1 MIIPSAAVYL
11 QPRQD
16 RRFSS
21 SVPVPT
27 WQRHCCMH
35 STAVLMKNTEF
46 SVVLHMQRITSEYAD
61 YDEVVEKFDWWMD
74 WLADIYVN
82 VLNLIHYM
90 HDKYYYEAAEM
101 ALINNDCERSFATG
115 IAGFS
120 HVVDSLSA
128 IKYAKVKIIRDEEGI
143 TKDFEI
149 EGDFPRYGNDDPRA
163 DEIATWLLRTFFD
176 KIRRRHTY
184 RDSKPS
190 TSILT
195 ITSNVVYGEATG
207 ATPDG
212 RKAFTS
218 FAPGASPSY
227 GAEQNGLLASLNSV
241 AKIAVSLG
249 TGRYFQYPD
258 HQSGCTGTQ

>member
-1 MIIPSAAVYL
+1 MA
-11 QPRQD
+11 
-16 RRFSS
+16 
-21 SVPVPT
+21 
-27 WQRHCCMH
+27 
-35 STAVLMKNTEF
+35 
-46 SVVLHMQRITSEYAD
+46 RITSEYAD

-101 ALINNDCERSFATG
+101 ALIDNDCERSFATG

-149 EGDFPRYGNDDPRA
+149 EGDFPRYGNDDPRV

-212 RKAFTS
+212 RKAYTS
-218 FAPGASPSY
+218 FAPGASD
-227 GAEQNGLLASLNSV
+227 EV
-241 AKIAVSLG
+241 EI
-249 TGRYFQYPD
+249 
-258 HQSGCTGTQ
+258 